1 MVTCSYVSQEM
12 ADLNQSAIN
21 AGICILNECGLDPG
35 IDHMLSMRCIDET
48 HQANGKVEKREREK
62 GGEGEGEEREEGGRV

>member
-1 MVTCSYVSQEM
+1 MVTSSYVSPEM
-12 ADLNQSAIN
+12 ASLDQSAID

-48 HQANGKVEKREREK
+48 HQANGKVYTGRERR
-62 GGEGEGEEREEGGRV
+62 EGRGNGRERWEVY